1 MNSHI
6 HSLVERIRK
15 NQPVP
20 WGIGSVLSA
29 ATPIIRF
36 GMWLRL
42 RQPRVRVPARVIS
55 FGNLT
60 AGGTGKTPAT
70 IARAQEEI
78 AAGRKVAVLTRGY
91 GSKPGSRPL
100 VVSGKH
106 DVAEWCRLLGDEG
119 ALVARKVPEAI
130 IVKCIDR
137 VAAAQAAIRE
147 YGCHT
152 LILDDGFQHVR
163 LERDENILLVDAT
176 NPFGSG
182 HLLPRGIL
190 REPLRGIL
198 RATEIWVTRSDQA
211 RDLPSLLASLKMFH
225 PSAPIRRTYHA
236 PKGLWRLRDDAPAP
250 VSELRRGNV
259 TVVCAIANPDGFMG
273 TLESL
278 GAVIGEQRCFID
290 HAEIPR
296 SALNSKGMV
305 VTTEKDAMRLLA
317 AIPAAEI
324 PENVVALEIEIRDFE
339 SR

>member
-6 HSLVERIRK
+6 HSLVERLRK
-15 NQPVP
+15 DQPVP
-20 WGIGSVLSA
+20 WAIGSVLSA
-29 ATPIIRF
+29 ATPLIRL

-78 AAGRKVAVLTRGY
+78 AAGHKVAVLTRGY
-91 GSKPGSRPL
+91 GSKQGSRPL

-106 DVAEWCRLLGDEG
+106 DDAEWYRLLGDEG
-119 ALVARKVPEAI
+119 CLIARKVPEAI
-130 IVKCIDR
+130 IVKCVDR

-147 YGCHT
+147 YGCDT

-190 REPLRGIL
+190 REPLQGIL
-198 RATEIWVTRSDQA
+198 RATAIWITRSDQA
-211 RDLPSLLASLKMFH
+211 GDLASLLASLRMFH
-225 PSAPIRRTYHA
+225 PEVPIRQTYHA
-236 PKGLWRLRDDAPAP
+236 PKGLWRLCDGAPAP
-250 VSELRRGNV
+250 ISDLRHGNV
-259 TVVCAIANPDGFMG
+259 TAVCAIANPDGFVG
-273 TLESL
+273 TLAGL
-278 GAVIGEQRCFID
+278 GADIGEHRYFID

-296 SALNSKGMV
+296 TALDSKGIV
-305 VTTEKDAMRLLA
+305 VTTEKDAVRLLA
-317 AIPAAEI
+317 SIPAAEI
-324 PENVVALEIEIRDFE
+324 PENVVALEVEIRDFE